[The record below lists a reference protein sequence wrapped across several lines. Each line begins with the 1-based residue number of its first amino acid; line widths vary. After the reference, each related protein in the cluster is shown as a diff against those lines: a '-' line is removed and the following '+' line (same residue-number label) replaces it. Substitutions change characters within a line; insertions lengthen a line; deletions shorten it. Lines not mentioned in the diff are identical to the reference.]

1 LTVIGSARGLTRN
14 YGARVAVDRVDIDL
28 LKGEVLGLIG
38 PNGAGKSTLLLLL
51 AGLIPPTSGQVLI
64 DGLPAEEVAMRG
76 AGTVGLVTANP
87 GLYPLLTGRENLR
100 FFGGLYGRGPKEVDA
115 LTEPLLAELELTTEL
130 DELASTYS
138 SGTAQKVSV
147 ARALMLDPAV
157 LLLDEPTSHLD
168 PPSAWMVHEVVR
180 ARANAGMS
188 VVLATHDLNAAE
200 HVCDRVAAMKQRLV
214 RVTSLFGPRRAPP
227 PGLLAG
233 LYQEAR

>member
-1 LTVIGSARGLTRN
+1 MIGSARGLSRN
-14 YGARVAVDRVDIDL
+14 YGSRLAVDRVDLDL
-28 LKGEVLGLIG
+28 IRGEVLGLIG

-51 AGLIPPTSGQVLI
+51 AGLIPPSAGTVTI
-64 DGLPAEEVAMRG
+64 DGVPAEELAMRG
-76 AGTVGLVTANP
+76 TGTVGLVTANP

-100 FFGGLYGRGPKEVDA
+100 FFGGLYGRRPKEVDA
-115 LTEPLLAELELTTEL
+115 LTDPLLAELEMTA
-130 DELASTYS
+130 DVDHLAATYS

-147 ARALMLDPAV
+147 VRALMLDPAV

-168 PPSAWMVHEVVR
+168 PPSAWMVHEVIR
-180 ARANAGMS
+180 ARANAGMA

-214 RVTSLFGPRRAPP
+214 RITSLFGPRRAPP
-227 PGLLAG
+227 PGLLAS